1 MIRKRYII
9 LLAAALMS
17 VQGACAQNAFAE
29 VPRHVV
35 AFYNVEDLFDTEDD
49 PSAADEDM
57 LPLADRGWTEERYE
71 AKLQSLARV
80 VAQMGEEYGFPA
92 LIGMAEVENRAVIED
107 LAAQEAIAAA
117 GYEVCYADSRDSRGI
132 DVGFL
137 YRPDVLH
144 VDTFHTV
151 EADCGYPLTRD
162 FAVIDG
168 RIDGERIYV
177 VAVHLPSRRGG
188 EWSERQR
195 RACVS
200 QVRRMVDSVRAADA
214 AVKVVVMGDMN
225 DEPHNRSIKRD
236 LGARGR
242 VDGDT
247 HLYNPFALRR
257 RAGRGS
263 YSYDGRWNMLDQIIV
278 SPNLVSGDVGGLRL
292 CRIDG
297 RAMGRVFRREWMLR
311 DGEPYATYR
320 GSDYEGGVSD
330 HLPVYVI
337 LGREEK
343 AARN

>member
-1 MIRKRYII
+1 
-9 LLAAALMS
+9 
-17 VQGACAQNAFAE
+17 
-29 VPRHVV
+29 
-35 AFYNVEDLFDTEDD
+35 
-49 PSAADEDM
+49 
-57 LPLADRGWTEERYE
+57 
-71 AKLQSLARV
+71 
-80 VAQMGEEYGFPA
+80 
-92 LIGMAEVENRAVIED
+92 
-107 LAAQEAIAAA
+107 
-117 GYEVCYADSRDSRGI
+117 
-132 DVGFL
+132 
-137 YRPDVLH
+137 
-144 VDTFHTV
+144 
-151 EADCGYPLTRD
+151 
-162 FAVIDG
+162 
-168 RIDGERIYV
+168 
-177 VAVHLPSRRGG
+177 
-188 EWSERQR
+188 
-195 RACVS
+195 
-200 QVRRMVDSVRAADA
+200 MVDSVRAADA

-225 DEPHNRSIKRD
+225 DEPHNRSIRRD

-247 HLYNPFALRR
+247 HLYNPFVARR

-311 DGEPYATYR
+311 GGVPYATYR